1 MSVLTVTPPVRALV
15 RKEWREFRHHR
26 MILMTATMLPM
37 AFLVLPIL
45 NLVFYSEARAPG
57 GVNLAVG
64 QAMFC
69 FFLMPVI
76 VPATMAAYAV
86 VGERDQGTLEPL
98 LTLPMS
104 NRQFLAGKALAI
116 LGPALAMSLGIYAAY
131 MAVVAVGVHSEVRD
145 SALDWTWAMGMVTV
159 APLLALF
166 STLIGVTFS
175 ARAKDV
181 RVAEHLSGLV
191 LLPSMLP
198 VLLVVTRTI
207 PATPVTWLVFASVVA
222 VIDLLLWRGALRG
235 FDRERAISTV

>member
-1 MSVLTVTPPVRALV
+1 MSVMAVAPPVRALV

-26 MILMTATMLPM
+26 MILMTATILPI

-45 NLVFYSEARAPG
+45 NLIFFDIDRAPG

-69 FFLMPVI
+69 FFLTPVI
-76 VPATMAAYAV
+76 VPATMAAYGI

-104 NRQFLAGKALAI
+104 DRQFLAGKVLAI
-116 LGPALAMSLGIYAAY
+116 VVPTVAMSLGIYLAY
-131 MAVVAVGVHSEVRD
+131 MLVIAGAVHSEVRGP
-145 SALDWTWAMGMVTV
+145 ALDPIWPLGMVLV
-159 APLLALF
+159 APLMALF
-166 STLIGVTFS
+166 STLIGMTFS

-191 LLPSMLP
+191 LFPGMLP
-198 VLLVVTRTI
+198 ILLVVTRTI
-207 PATPVTWLVFASVVA
+207 PVTVVTWLVFAALVA
-222 VIDLLLWRGALRG
+222 AVDLVLWRTAQRR
-235 FDRERAISTV
+235 FDRERVISTA

>member
-1 MSVLTVTPPVRALV
+1 MSVLAVAPPVRALI

-26 MILMTATMLPM
+26 MILMTATMLPI
-37 AFLVLPIL
+37 AFLVLLIL
-45 NLVFYSEARAPG
+45 NLVFYSAERAPG

-76 VPATMAAYAV
+76 VPATLAAYAV

-104 NRQFLAGKALAI
+104 NRQFLAGKVLAI
-116 LGPALAMSLGIYAAY
+116 LGPTLVMSLGIYAAY
-131 MAVVAVGVHSEVRD
+131 MAVVAAVVHSEVRG
-145 SALDWTWAMGMVTV
+145 SALDWTWVLGMVTV
-159 APLLALF
+159 APLLAAF

-175 ARAKDV
+175 ARARDV

-207 PATPVTWLVFASVVA
+207 PATALTWLVFALAVA
-222 VIDLLLWRGALRG
+222 AIDAVLWRGALRG